1 VRARARGRSLK
12 QGAWSL
18 NRMHAWHDIYVDD
31 HLVEKAFPVVIE
43 VPMGSKNKYELD
55 KETGLLKL
63 DRVLYSAVH
72 YPANYGFIPR
82 TFCDDGDPLD
92 ALVIGQEAV
101 VPLTIVEAR
110 AIGVMRMRDEK
121 GLDDKII
128 AVSVQDPAFTDYTDH
143 SQLPG
148 YLLRE
153 IRRFFEDYKI
163 LEHKQVVVEDFMG
176 PPDAIRIVREAL
188 SLYRKLRRGEL
199 GKI

>member
-1 VRARARGRSLK
+1 
-12 QGAWSL
+12 
-18 NRMHAWHDIYVDD
+18 MHAWHDIYVDD
-31 HLVEKAFPVVIE
+31 HLIEKAFPVVIE

-82 TFCDDGDPLD
+82 TFCEDGDPLD
-92 ALVIGQEAV
+92 ALVLGQEPV
-101 VPLTIVEAR
+101 NPLTMMDAR

-128 AVSVQDPAFTDYTDH
+128 AVSVKDPAVSDYMDH
-143 SQLPG
+143 SQLPAH
-148 YLLRE
+148 LLRE
-153 IRRFFEDYKI
+153 IRRFFEDYKT

-176 PPDAIRIVREAL
+176 PVDAIRIVREGL
-188 SLYRKLRRGEL
+188 DMYRKLRRGEL
-199 GKI
+199 GKL